1 MRIKENIFIL
11 IFLFLIIFLS
21 ASNIFTFELFAQNTD
36 TAPKTVPR
44 TVLVELFVQEGCLTC
59 PTAEFC
65 LEDLAWEYGTS
76 KFILVQ
82 EHLWGDGYD
91 TPETSARYDWYVG
104 DGKKGTPDVF
114 IDGLTKR
121 LQGLACD
128 CVEGN
133 YECYKD
139 TIDEELARPSL
150 LELTAIKTPHPNPLP
165 QGAREELEKS
175 PQGEKE
181 NGESPQGE
189 KEKDE
194 ESPQEKREEEIED
207 NQGVDEAKGE
217 DKEGELIEENVL
229 NIIIEGTVKNI
240 SNTPLKDFAVCGMV
254 GKEGDE
260 SGLYNYIQDIF
271 PFQNMPA
278 LLPGVT
284 FSFKYIHRILLVR
297 ESEIDDEKE
306 TLHLVIFVQNT
317 KTKEI
322 LQALYIE

>member
-1 MRIKENIFIL
+1 MKEKIFIFIL
-11 IFLFLIIFLS
+11 LIIFLLTLS
-21 ASNIFTFELFAQNTD
+21 SNNILSPQAFAQNNNS
-36 TAPKTVPR
+36 PKNVPR

-91 TPETSARYDWYVG
+91 TPETNARYNWYVG

-121 LQGLACD
+121 LQGMYCD
-128 CVEGN
+128 CIEGN

-139 TIDEELARPSL
+139 AIDKELARSSL
-150 LELTAIKTPHPNPLP
+150 LELSAGKTI
-165 QGAREELEKS
+165 S
-175 PQGEKE
+175 
-181 NGESPQGE
+181 ES
-189 KEKDE
+189 KY
-194 ESPQEKREEEIED
+194 
-207 NQGVDEAKGE
+207 
-217 DKEGELIEENVL
+217 
-229 NIIIEGTVKNI
+229 IIEGTIKNV
-240 SNTPLKDFAVCGMV
+240 SDTPLKDLAVCGMV

-271 PFQNMPA
+271 PFRNMPT
-278 LLPGVT
+278 LLPGET
-284 FSFKYIHRILLVR
+284 FSFKFIPEISLSP
-297 ESEIDDEKE
+297 ESEIEGE
-306 TLHLVIFVQNT
+306 EEVLHLVIFVQNL

>member
-1 MRIKENIFIL
+1 MKINQKISVFI
-11 IFLFLIIFLS
+11 FLIIFLLTLS
-21 ASNIFTFELFAQNTD
+21 GNNMLTPRVFAQNTD
-36 TAPKTVPR
+36 SPPKIVPR

-65 LEDLAWEYGTS
+65 LEDLAWEYGTF

-91 TPETSARYDWYVG
+91 TAETNARYNWYVG
-104 DGKKGTPDVF
+104 DSKKGTPDVF

-121 LQGLACD
+121 LQGLSCD
-128 CVEGN
+128 CIEGN

-139 TIDEELARPSL
+139 AIDEELTRPSL
-150 LELTAIKTPHPNPLP
+150 LEISASKTPHPNPLP
-165 QGAREELEKS
+165 QE
-175 PQGEKE
+175 EKE
-181 NGESPQGE
+181 KGEESPQGVE
-189 KEKDE
+189 
-194 ESPQEKREEEIED
+194 
-207 NQGVDEAKGE
+207 EAKGE
-217 DKEGELIEENVL
+217 DKEGELVEEKVL

-240 SNTPLKDFAVCGMV
+240 SNTPLKDLAVCGMV

-284 FSFKYIHRILLVR
+284 FSFKYIHRILLAP

>member
-1 MRIKENIFIL
+1 MKEKIFISIL
-11 IFLFLIIFLS
+11 LIIFLLILS
-21 ASNIFTFELFAQNTD
+21 GNNLLTPRVFAQDANP
-36 TAPKTVPR
+36 PKIVPR
-44 TVLVELFVQEGCLTC
+44 TVLVELFIREGCLTC

-91 TPETSARYDWYVG
+91 TPETNARYDWYVG
-104 DGKKGTPDVF
+104 DGKRGTPDVF

-139 TIDEELARPSL
+139 AIDEELTRPSL
-150 LELTAIKTPHPNPLP
+150 LELTAIKAPHPNPLP
-165 QGAREELEKS
+165 QGERE
-175 PQGEKE
+175 
-181 NGESPQGE
+181 
-189 KEKDE
+189 
-194 ESPQEKREEEIED
+194 
-207 NQGVDEAKGE
+207 
-217 DKEGELIEENVL
+217 EENVL
-229 NIIIEGTVKNI
+229 NIIIEGTVKSI
-240 SNTPLKDFAVCGMV
+240 SDTPLKDLAVCGMV

-271 PFQNMPA
+271 PFQNMPT
-278 LLPGVT
+278 LLPGAT
-284 FSFKYIHRILLVR
+284 FNFKYVPEISLAR
-297 ESEIDDEKE
+297 ESERNEEKE
-306 TLHLVIFVQNT
+306 TLHLVVFVQNT
-317 KTKEI
+317 ETKEI

>member
-1 MRIKENIFIL
+1 MKINQKISIS
-11 IFLFLIIFLS
+11 IILIIFLLLLVGS
-21 ASNIFTFELFAQNTD
+21 SVLPLGAFAQNID
-36 TAPKTVPR
+36 YIPKTVPH
-44 TVLVELFVQEGCLTC
+44 VILVELFIQEGCLTC

-91 TPETSARYDWYVG
+91 TSETNARYNWYVG

-121 LQGLACD
+121 LQGLSCD

-139 TIDEELARPSL
+139 VIDEELTRPSL
-150 LELTAIKTPHPNPLP
+150 LEISASKTIIN
-165 QGAREELEKS
+165 S
-175 PQGEKE
+175 
-181 NGESPQGE
+181 
-189 KEKDE
+189 DY
-194 ESPQEKREEEIED
+194 
-207 NQGVDEAKGE
+207 
-217 DKEGELIEENVL
+217 
-229 NIIIEGTVKNI
+229 IIEGTVKNI
-240 SNTPLKDFAVCGMV
+240 SNIPLKDLAVCGMV

-271 PFQNMPA
+271 PFQNMPT
-278 LLPGVT
+278 LLPRAT
-284 FSFKYIHRILLVR
+284 FSFKFVPEISLSS
-297 ESEIDDEKE
+297 ESEIDGEE
-306 TLHLVIFVQNT
+306 EVLHLLIFVQNAE
-317 KTKEI
+317 TKEV

>member
-1 MRIKENIFIL
+1 MKIQQKISIS
-11 IFLFLIIFLS
+11 IFLIILLLS
-21 ASNIFTFELFAQNTD
+21 FTGNISFISRVFAQNTD
-36 TAPKTVPR
+36 SLKTVPR

-65 LEDLAWEYGTS
+65 LEDLAWEYGTT
-76 KFILVQ
+76 KVILVE

-91 TPETSARYDWYVG
+91 TPETIARYNWYIG

-114 IDGLTKR
+114 INGLTKR
-121 LQGLACD
+121 LQGLACE

-139 TIDEELARPSL
+139 AIDEELTRPSL
-150 LELTAIKTPHPNPLP
+150 LEISASKTPHPNPLP
-165 QGAREELEKS
+165 QGE
-175 PQGEKE
+175 
-181 NGESPQGE
+181 
-189 KEKDE
+189 
-194 ESPQEKREEEIED
+194 REEE
-207 NQGVDEAKGE
+207 
-217 DKEGELIEENVL
+217 VL

-240 SNTPLKDFAVCGMV
+240 SNIPLKNLAVCGMV

-271 PFQNMPA
+271 PFQNMPT
-278 LLPGVT
+278 LLPGAA
-284 FSFKYIHRILLVR
+284 FSFKFVSEMSLAP
-297 ESEIDDEKE
+297 ESEIDGGEE
-306 TLHLVIFVQNT
+306 VLHLVIFVQNT

>member
-1 MRIKENIFIL
+1 MKEKIFMFI
-11 IFLFLIIFLS
+11 FLIIFLLTLS
-21 ASNIFTFELFAQNTD
+21 GNNILSPRIFAQNND
-36 TAPKTVPR
+36 SPKNVPR

-91 TPETSARYDWYVG
+91 TPETNARYDWYVG

-121 LQGLACD
+121 FQGLSCD

-139 TIDEELARPSL
+139 AIDEELTRPSL
-150 LELTAIKTPHPNPLP
+150 LEISASKTPHPRIKYGAGSNPLP
-165 QGAREELEKS
+165 QGEREE
-175 PQGEKE
+175 G
-181 NGESPQGE
+181 
-189 KEKDE
+189 E
-194 ESPQEKREEEIED
+194 ESPQEEREKERENNQAIE
-207 NQGVDEAKGE
+207 EAKGE
-217 DKEGELIEENVL
+217 DKEGELIEEKVL

-240 SNTPLKDFAVCGMV
+240 SDIPLKDLAVCGMV

-260 SGLYNYIQDIF
+260 SGMYNYIQDIF
-271 PFQNMPA
+271 PFQNMPP
-278 LLPGVT
+278 LLPGAA
-284 FSFKYIHRILLVR
+284 FSFKFVSEISLAP

-306 TLHLVIFVQNT
+306 VLHLVIFVQNIE
-317 KTKEI
+317 TKEI
-322 LQALYIE
+322 LQALYVE

>member
-1 MRIKENIFIL
+1 MKRKQKIFIF
-11 IFLFLIIFLS
+11 IFLIISLLTLS
-21 ASNIFTFELFAQNTD
+21 DNNILIPQVFAQNIDST
-36 TAPKTVPR
+36 PKIVPR

-91 TPETSARYDWYVG
+91 TPETNTRYNWYVS

-133 YECYKD
+133 YECYKNA
-139 TIDEELARPSL
+139 IDEELTRPSL
-150 LELTAIKTPHPNPLP
+150 LEISAIKISHPNPL
-165 QGAREELEKS
+165 
-175 PQGEKE
+175 
-181 NGESPQGE
+181 
-189 KEKDE
+189 
-194 ESPQEKREEEIED
+194 PQEKREEERED
-207 NQGVDEAKGE
+207 NQAIEEAKGE
-217 DKEGELIEENVL
+217 EKVL

-240 SNTPLKDFAVCGMV
+240 SDIPLKDLAVCGML
-254 GKEGDE
+254 GREGDI

-271 PFQNMPA
+271 PFQNMPP
-278 LLPGVT
+278 LLPGAV
-284 FSFKYIHRILLVR
+284 FSFKYIPEISLTS
-297 ESEIDDEKE
+297 ESEIDGEE
-306 TLHLVIFVQNT
+306 EVLHLVIFVQNI

>member
-1 MRIKENIFIL
+1 MKEKIFIF
-11 IFLFLIIFLS
+11 IFLIIFLLILS
-21 ASNIFTFELFAQNTD
+21 SNNIFTPQIFAQNNDSITN
-36 TAPKTVPR
+36 AIPR
-44 TVLVELFVQEGCLTC
+44 IVLVELFVQKGCLTC

-91 TPETSARYDWYVG
+91 TPETNARYNWYVG
-104 DGKKGTPDVF
+104 DGEKGTPDVF

-121 LQGLACD
+121 LQGLHCD

-139 TIDEELARPSL
+139 AIDEELTRLSL
-150 LELTAIKTPHPNPLP
+150 LELSAVKTSCPNPLS
-165 QGAREELEKS
+165 QE
-175 PQGEKE
+175 EKE
-181 NGESPQGE
+181 E
-189 KEKDE
+189 KK
-194 ESPQEKREEEIED
+194 
-207 NQGVDEAKGE
+207 VA
-217 DKEGELIEENVL
+217 
-229 NIIIEGTVKNI
+229 NIIIEGVVKNI
-240 SNTPLKDFAVCGMV
+240 SDTDLVDLAVCGMA

-278 LLPGVT
+278 LLPGDT
-284 FSFKYIHRILLVR
+284 FNFKFIP
-297 ESEIDDEKE
+297 EISLIQETKIDEERE

-317 KTKEI
+317 ETKEI
-322 LQALYIE
+322 LQALYLE